1 MKAEEDIKRLPT
13 ILEILD
19 TIASEEEW
27 LRNEPK
33 FGFLLSNLG
42 AEDKYEVFSGTP
54 DGPSVL
60 KPTSS
65 VFNSYF
71 RGQTCY
77 YENCVPTLFRQ
88 DDKNGPIDRFI
99 DVVRS
104 CEFELL
110 ISTHPFVNYVFNKG
124 VNIPMPDNSIVT
136 IPLKVDTEG
145 LAEHYGFRTTRLDFT
160 NDKWVAAFFAVC
172 EKVNGSYQPVTNNKC
187 GVFYRYSQP
196 PKDFFLTDHQSFRRS
211 KLSVIGLQPFAR
223 PGEQK
228 AFTLQLDPH
237 ENLNSYPC
245 VQKYEF
251 RHDDLASEIVFNR
264 LNGGKD
270 LFPPDEIEI
279 YAQRIQESKKLSRDA
294 LICAMKRY
302 DMNGLSKDDLI
313 KLCLETGIKIVPYR
327 VFRFPRNLEKTFLKD
342 WRKDGE
348 KDFYSKI
355 VYRTVFG

>member
-27 LRNEPK
+27 LRNELIY
-33 FGFLLSNLG
+33 GFLLSNQG
-42 AEDKYEVFSGTP
+42 AEDKYEVFPEAP
-54 DGPSVL
+54 DGPAVL

-65 VFNSYF
+65 GFNSFF
-71 RGQTCY
+71 RGQTSY
-77 YENCVPTLFRQ
+77 YENCVPTLFRP
-88 DDKNGPIDRFI
+88 DEKKDPIDRFI

-110 ISTHPFVNYVFNKG
+110 ISTHPFVNYVYKKG
-124 VNIPMPDNSIVT
+124 INITLPDHSIVT
-136 IPLKVDTEG
+136 LPLKVDGEG
-145 LAEHYGFRTTRLDFT
+145 IAEHYGFRTTRLDFT

-172 EKVNGSYQPVTNNKC
+172 ENVNGVYQPVTNSKC

-196 PKDFFLTDHQSFRRS
+196 PKDFTFSKHPSFRPS

-228 AFTLQLDPH
+228 AFTLQMDSH
-237 ENLNSYPC
+237 ENLNSYPG

-251 RHDDLASEIVFNR
+251 RHDDLASEIVFSR

-270 LFPPDEIEI
+270 LFPPDKIEN
-279 YAQRIQESKKLSRDA
+279 YAQRIQKSKKLSSDA